1 VVRACRLIKPS
12 TETHAEQDHIKSIVS
27 LLLLPPAQ
35 TPTLN
40 FGLSTRR
47 LKQFLT
53 RKSSKATPKATAL
66 PAIDLVEMR
75 TVINNA
81 HSTNPL
87 PDPAHVARAALP
99 DHRTDV
105 GIRLDLLLHLL
116 PQLLA
121 ARSREFVAQD
131 VVAQL
136 SHADVFFVPG
146 DGVLDVQ
153 GGLLVELLQR
163 EAGELLGLD
172 LGIAVAGDAA
182 AGVEGAGG

>member
-1 VVRACRLIKPS
+1 V
-12 TETHAEQDHIKSIVS
+12 HADSSNHRPKHAPNKINKSIVS

-35 TPTLN
+35 APTFN